1 MNIFVISLKDSHDR
15 RKQMEEQLHGQGLE
29 FEFFDAVDARA
40 GVPEQYEPLVDR
52 EAIKRQ
58 YFRDMTSGEIG
69 CALSHALVYQT
80 ILERHLNEAII
91 LEDDMWLHQDFGS
104 MVRSNALREAGKD
117 IILFFSFNFR
127 AFKWIDR
134 PFFKQHRRYA
144 YSILPT
150 SAGAY
155 YVTRK
160 GAGQLHKAALPISYV
175 ADWPLLIPFRMRCAG
190 IYPHLAEPFGIDSL
204 LEDGRQESE
213 EQRDAGEME
222 PAKANFKEDFVVWLK
237 RLIDRIYSDWLMPRL
252 TWEVRP
258 TVAQVE
264 ATTKVGRSRANRE

>member
-1 MNIFVISLKDSHDR
+1 MNIFVISLKDSLDR
-15 RKQMEEQLHGQGLE
+15 RQQMEEQLHAQGLE

-40 GVPEQYEPLVDR
+40 GVPPEYEPLVDR

-69 CALSHALVYQT
+69 CALSHAMVYQS
-80 ILERHLNEAII
+80 ILERGLSEAII
-91 LEDDMWLHQDFGS
+91 LEDDMKLHEDFGS
-104 MVRSNALREAGKD
+104 MVRSEALRETRKD
-117 IILFFSFNFR
+117 IVLFFSFNFQ
-127 AFKWIDR
+127 AFKWVDR
-134 PFFKQHRRYA
+134 PFFKEHRRYA

-155 YVTRK
+155 YVTQK

-190 IYPHLAEPFGIDSL
+190 IYPHLAEPFGVDSL
-204 LEDGRQESE
+204 LEDDRQESE
-213 EQRDAGEME
+213 DRRDAGEME
-222 PAKANFKEDFVVWLK
+222 PAKANLKEDLVVWLK
-237 RLIDRIYSDWLMPRL
+237 RLIDRIYSDWLMPRI

-258 TVAQVE
+258 HIDQVKAAKKKAVE
-264 ATTKVGRSRANRE
+264 QG